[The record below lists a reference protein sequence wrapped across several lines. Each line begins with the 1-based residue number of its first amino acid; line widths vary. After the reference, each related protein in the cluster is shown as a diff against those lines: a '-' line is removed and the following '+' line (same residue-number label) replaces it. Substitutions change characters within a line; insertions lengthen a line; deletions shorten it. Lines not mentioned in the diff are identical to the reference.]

1 MTCFRD
7 RKHTSYNESD
17 NVSMTKALASS
28 SDNSNKIYKHVYTL
42 MLKKDARFIWV
53 NKICSNQLLQH
64 WGTTIVLR

>member
-42 MLKKDARFIWV
+42 MLKKTLGLYGLIKYVQTNFFNTGVR
-53 NKICSNQLLQH
+53 L
-64 WGTTIVLR
+64 